1 MMGDQALDSTNHAIH
16 GKHAR
21 PLRFGRLGL
30 HVGLG
35 LLSLWIALEFL
46 SPAQEQFFTG
56 LIASITSL
64 IEVTRFKVPSF
75 NMWILDIG
83 ARFAHEQEAK
93 RVTSA
98 TWFWVAMFPI
108 ALIGHELVFALTLG
122 VLSLGDQVAGIVGRR
137 FGSISLGNGRSLQG
151 TLAFIL
157 SSALLCFTMLHF
169 YFPELSVQHMVWLT
183 VVASCSGALFEMLCS
198 RIDDNFGVG
207 IGTGLCVW
215 ATAALL
221 GLT

>member
-1 MMGDQALDSTNHAIH
+1 MGDQVLNSNNHATH

-21 PLRFGRLGL
+21 PLRFERLCL

-56 LIASITSL
+56 LVAAIISL

-75 NMWILDIG
+75 NTWILDIG
-83 ARFAHEQEAK
+83 ARFAHEQESK

-122 VLSLGDQVAGIVGRR
+122 VLSLGDHASIWERR
-137 FGSISLGNGRSLQG
+137 R
-151 TLAFIL
+151 
-157 SSALLCFTMLHF
+157 
-169 YFPELSVQHMVWLT
+169 
-183 VVASCSGALFEMLCS
+183 
-198 RIDDNFGVG
+198 R
-207 IGTGLCVW
+207 
-215 ATAALL
+215 
-221 GLT
+221 